1 MLGNKIRHF
10 LMLASGF
17 LVIVGYQN
25 CAQESLQF
33 ADSYRESELAS
44 FSYAYKEASPLYLD
58 LKVSD
63 RSASS
68 VTGNSRELQ
77 IVGAVTPSNG
87 EQVPLRYSFSVEDG
101 DGNIICPVTL
111 NQDLVA
117 GDSLIEHSCVT
128 ASRHDKVYFVK
139 TQVIYK
145 SKTYSFVH
153 SFGGI

>member
-1 MLGNKIRHF
+1 MRHF
-10 LMLASGF
+10 LMLGGIF
-17 LVIVGYQN
+17 VVMVGYQN

-44 FSYAYKEASPLYLD
+44 FSYSYKEASPLYLD

-68 VTGNSRELQ
+68 ATGNTRELQ
-77 IVGAVTPSNG
+77 IVGAVTPSSG
-87 EQVPLRYSFSVEDG
+87 EQVPLRYSFSVEDAE
-101 DGNIICPVTL
+101 GNNICPLVT
-111 NQDLVA
+111 NEDLAA
-117 GDSLIEHSCVT
+117 GETLIDHACVT
-128 ASRHDKVYFVK
+128 ASRYDKVYFVK

-145 SKTYSFVH
+145 NKTYSFVH